1 MKRSGAGRL
10 ALAFGIVLAWLGSSA
25 WAQSTTFRFNQV
37 RQPLADAIIRL
48 SRVIG
53 VNVLFESEL
62 LAGREAPELSG
73 DMTATEA
80 LDRLLAGSGLVARQT
95 DARSIYIQRAPV
107 AAVPRP
113 AAPGPEVR
121 AEPVVPQPPVVIEEI
136 LVTAQKR
143 EESLQNVPI
152 VVQVMSEAALQR
164 AGVKDFGT
172 INKVASNIQ
181 VVQGPGA
188 PVIAIRGIRANAP
201 GAASESPTA
210 VHLNGNYISQAV
222 SLTGMF
228 FDLERVEVLA
238 GPQGTLFGRNA
249 AAGVINVIT
258 RKPQPL
264 FEAGAELEVGTSD
277 LRRATAVLNVPAGDT
292 VAWRLAG
299 QSLMR
304 DGYFR
309 NGLDDADEQSLR
321 LGVSWRS
328 SDTARWLFTGDY
340 SRNNPKGSSDNLIAA
355 GVPGNDLA
363 VPPLRDNSA
372 LYGSA
377 DRAGKN
383 QEFWGAALEY
393 EQDLG
398 FATFTAQGSHRNVS
412 QWDRVYSV
420 QNLTNP
426 TEFGHSTTAELRLT
440 SPSGG
445 EIEYVG
451 GLYLFHESKYG
462 GTGAFASQ
470 SSDDLPFQIQIL
482 GQATDAGAA
491 FGQATY
497 SPTEA
502 LHLTLGARYNYDHK
516 RSSSLVRAP
525 PDSAY
530 YEPPEADHWNHI
542 TYKGSVSYDVS
553 PRNMLFA
560 SVATGYKS
568 GSFAF
573 GPTPRVDPQDVFA
586 VEVGSK
592 NRFLDDRL
600 QVNVNAY
607 YTDYES
613 LEQAYTTPIA
623 GTTLFMVAVTN
634 TDGALMRGVDL
645 DADWAATAQDRF
657 RTRVNYLNA
666 RYRAFDLRPL
676 GGLDYSGRQ
685 MANTTP
691 WALNLGYTRTWQGLD
706 GSLDFSIDAQYRASR
721 GISAIGNYDSVG
733 EPYEQPAYTLLDVG
747 LRYAPAGKR
756 WRLGAYANNLL
767 DEVYYAQAN
776 YNVQRGYNVYA
787 QLAPPRTVGLVL
799 GMDF

>member
-1 MKRSGAGRL
+1 MKWSGAVRR
-10 ALAFGIVLAWLGSSA
+10 ALTLGVALTALCSTA
-25 WAQSTTFRFNQV
+25 WAQSATFRFNQA

-53 VNVLFESEL
+53 VNVLFESDL
-62 LAGREAPELSG
+62 LEGREAPELNG
-73 DMTATEA
+73 EMTATEA

-95 DARSIYIQRAPV
+95 DARSIYIQRGLVVATPRPV
-107 AAVPRP
+107 P
-113 AAPGPEVR
+113 AAPELR
-121 AEPVVPQPPVVIEEI
+121 TELPVAQSPVVIEEI
-136 LVTAQKR
+136 FVTAQKR

-152 VVQVMSEAALQR
+152 VVQVMSQTTLQR
-164 AGVKDFGT
+164 AGIKDFGT

-210 VHLNGNYISQAV
+210 VHVNGNYISQAV

-258 RKPQPL
+258 RKPQPR
-264 FEAGAELEVGTSD
+264 FEAGAELEVGSSN
-277 LRRATAVLNVPAGDT
+277 LRRATAVLNLPTSDT
-292 VAWRLAG
+292 LAWRLAG
-299 QSLMR
+299 QSLTR

-321 LGVSWRS
+321 LGASWHASERS
-328 SDTARWLFTGDY
+328 HWLFTGDY
-340 SRNNPKGSSDNLIAA
+340 SRNTPKGSSDNLIVA
-355 GVPGNDLA
+355 GVPGNGLG
-363 VPPLRDNSA
+363 VPPVRDNRV
-372 LYGSA
+372 LYGDA

-383 QEFWGAALEY
+383 QELWGAAVEY
-393 EQDLG
+393 VQDLD
-398 FATFTAQGSHRNVS
+398 FATFTLQGSHRNVS
-412 QWDRVYSV
+412 QRDLVYGA

-426 TEFGHSTTAELRLT
+426 TEFGQSTTAELRLA

-445 EIEYVG
+445 KLEYVA
-451 GLYLFHESKYG
+451 GLYFFRESKYG

-470 SSDDLPFQIQIL
+470 ASDELPFRIQIL
-482 GQATDAGAA
+482 GQATDAVAA

-516 RSSSLVRAP
+516 RSSSLLRAP
-525 PDSAY
+525 PDAVY
-530 YEPPEADHWNHI
+530 YEPPEADHWNHV
-542 TYKGSVSYDVS
+542 TYKGSVSYDVT

-568 GSFAF
+568 GTFAF

-586 VEVGSK
+586 AEVGSK
-592 NRFLDDRL
+592 NRFFGDRL

-607 YTDYES
+607 YTDYRA
-613 LEQAYTTPIA
+613 LEQSYTTPIA
-623 GTTLFMVAVTN
+623 GTTFFMVAVTN

-657 RTRVNYLNA
+657 RARVNYLDA
-666 RYRAFDLRPL
+666 RYHAFDLRPL

-685 MANTTP
+685 VANTTP
-691 WALNLGYTRTWQGLD
+691 WALNFGYTRTWQAFG
-706 GSLDFSIDAQYRASR
+706 GSLDLSLDAQYRASR
-721 GISAIGNYDSVG
+721 GISSIGNYDPSG
-733 EPYEQPAYTLLDVG
+733 QPYEQEAYTLLDLG
-747 LRYAPAGKR
+747 LRFTPSGKR
-756 WRLGAYANNLL
+756 WRVGAYANNLF
-767 DEVYYAQAN
+767 DQVYFQQAN

-787 QLAPPRTVGLVL
+787 QVAPPRTVGLVL
-799 GMDF
+799 GVDF

>member
-1 MKRSGAGRL
+1 MKRSGAVSR
-10 ALAFGIVLAWLGSSA
+10 ALTLGIAFTALCSTA
-25 WAQSTTFRFNQV
+25 WAQSATFRFNQA

-62 LAGREAPELSG
+62 LEGREAPDLNGE
-73 DMTATEA
+73 MTATEA

-95 DARSIYIQRAPV
+95 DARSIYIQRGLV

-113 AAPGPEVR
+113 VPPAP
-121 AEPVVPQPPVVIEEI
+121 EPRTELPVPLPLVVIEEI

-152 VVQVMSEAALQR
+152 VVQVMSQAALQR

-258 RKPQPL
+258 RKPQPQ
-264 FEAGAELEVGTSD
+264 FAAGAELEVGSRD
-277 LRRATAVLNVPAGDT
+277 LRRATAVFNVPTSET

-299 QSLMR
+299 QSLTR

-309 NGLDDADEQSLR
+309 NGLDDAEEQSLR

-328 SDTARWLFTGDY
+328 SDTSHWLFTGDY
-340 SRNNPKGSSDNLIAA
+340 SRNTPKGSSDNLIVA
-355 GVPGNDLA
+355 GIPGNGLD
-363 VPPLRDNSA
+363 VPPLRDNGA
-372 LYGSA
+372 LYGDA

-398 FATFTAQGSHRNVS
+398 FAAFTLQGSHRNVS
-412 QWDRVYSV
+412 QSDRVYGS

-445 EIEYVG
+445 RLEYVG
-451 GLYLFHESKYG
+451 GLYLFRESKYG
-462 GTGAFASQ
+462 GTGTFATQ
-470 SSDDLPFQIQIL
+470 ASDDLPFRIQIL
-482 GQATDAGAA
+482 GQATNAGAA
-491 FGQATY
+491 FGQATW
-497 SPTEA
+497 SPTDA
-502 LHLTLGARYNYDHK
+502 VHLTLGARYNYDHK
-516 RSSSLVRAP
+516 RSSSLVIAP
-525 PDSAY
+525 PASQF
-530 YEPPEADHWNHI
+530 YEPPEADRWNHV
-542 TYKGSVSYDVS
+542 TYKGSVSYDVG
-553 PRNMLFA
+553 PKNMLFA

-568 GSFAF
+568 GTFAF
-573 GPTPRVDPQDVFA
+573 GPTPRVDPQNVLA
-586 VEVGSK
+586 VEIGSK

-600 QVNVNAY
+600 QVNMNAY
-607 YTDYES
+607 YTDYKS
-613 LEQAYTTPIA
+613 LEQPYTTPIP
-623 GTTLFMVAVTN
+623 GTTLFMIAVTN

-645 DADWAATAQDRF
+645 DADWAASARDRF
-657 RTRVNYLNA
+657 RARVNYLDA
-666 RYRAFDLRPL
+666 RYHAFDLRPL

-685 MANTTP
+685 VANTTP
-691 WALNLGYTRTWQGLD
+691 WALNLGYTHTWQALA

-721 GISAIGNYDSVG
+721 GISATGNYDAAG
-733 EPYEQPAYTLLDVG
+733 QPYEQEAYTLLDVG
-747 LRYAPAGKR
+747 LRYAPTSQR
-756 WRLGAYANNLL
+756 WRLGAYANNVF
-767 DEVYYAQAN
+767 DEIYYGQAN

-787 QLAPPRTVGLVL
+787 QLAPPRTLGLVF
-799 GMDF
+799 GIDF